1 MSIPLPQDPNAQPQQ
16 APQPSIEEII
26 QLLLSQMQGGGAPGG
41 LAPNDDGAE
50 AVDNPQEDALEVPA
64 GADPGVPG
72 GQDPQAL
79 MQAVLQLLSTKDKQA
94 QGLHQPHA

>member
-26 QLLLSQMQGGGAPGG
+26 QLLLSQMQDGGPVPSDEGT
-41 LAPNDDGAE
+41 E
-50 AVDNPQEDALEVPA
+50 AVDNPQEDALEAPV
-64 GADPGVPG
+64 GADPAGTP

-94 QGLHQPHA
+94 QGLHQPNA